1 MDRQEYKILSEEIM
15 SLTAEERFVEAVE
28 IADKINWRKVPS
40 FSMLHKISDLY
51 KINRRYEEALEIIL
65 LAYDRNPRSRSILY
79 SLCELCIE
87 VNDIGNACKYLAEY
101 KKIAPR
107 DTLEAYI
114 LQYEILEQ
122 QEASLEDRI
131 ELLEELN
138 HKYYREEWAY
148 QLAYLYHR
156 VGLATKC
163 VETCDQLITW
173 FGDGPFVI
181 KAMELKMLHA
191 KLSSKQ
197 QEIYNRR
204 NDIADE
210 IEAYESDEYVE
221 EVPEEGMESEI
232 GEDDFHVKTID
243 MSKFNTL
250 NLQAELAKSMQ
261 ELLGDEYDKDSNS
274 VTSQIIKPL
283 MDDNDGGIMNTNADL
298 ASEDDIMSKYRD
310 TKQFQQVNE
319 QIEENVDETA
329 ENYTEEYVEEYED
342 DFELG
347 EGEVILYEGED
358 GRLYY
363 ENGELYEEELFYEDG
378 TPYQTGQ
385 IYVDEE
391 VIEEEAGIYEEMPEE
406 AVKSEEEIAKT
417 RNISAMVDQE
427 MANRTKVFTK
437 EQEMAVKESLQQTG
451 EIVEESIKDAISNTA
466 KLGRVSAEEEPESIQ
481 DALRRQPENPEEY
494 GMDFSEPKNISRD
507 SNVAGPDS
515 KTGEI
520 FFEDKT
526 GDIVIDEAPVETMSD
541 MVAMAPEQV
550 KGSYGRTI
558 DIRDVETTKKPV
570 INNPSG
576 FEDVLSLEQDG
587 QISLVVPEQDMLERQ
602 ITGQMNLEEMLANW
616 ESIRSYQEEQIKS
629 DRHQNILD
637 RTGQIFEEFDEA
649 TKNDLLARLEEEHKA
664 SKRVI
669 KNDLELK
676 KVEDVSSVIEG
687 PDDKVEHI
695 SIWDEVDAALE
706 ADRML
711 ANVAEVAGDVASATV
726 TAGGAIAGAVAGATI
741 GEVATATVEGTVASG
756 AAVAAATMSGEIIS
770 DLAEDASAD
779 LGDEVEEIIEES
791 TEENLED
798 TEETLQEE
806 DTESG
811 EDAEE
816 FDIPEVVYEE
826 EAEQEEFSAEED
838 VVSEDGSLEAELE
851 EGLEEEITE
860 AEEVE
865 EVDPATANLDT
876 SEINSIGDAL
886 EAAADKVGI
895 QTVEEINDEYSEEEA
910 EREITQE
917 ELELFADFMYS
928 KKMRKQILDA
938 VDMVSLA
945 AYVGNVIVTGDSG
958 TGVIELAKDIIKEV
972 QLTDSNFV
980 AAKVAKI
987 SGAKMNKKDI
997 ASMFSQLANG
1007 ALIVEHASDM
1017 NKDTLE
1023 SITKVLE
1030 TSQNG
1035 IIIVLTDNKK
1045 DMDTMIS
1052 GYEVITGYFNVR
1064 IDITPMS
1071 NNALV
1076 SYAKKYAYGR
1086 EYKIDEEKAVL
1097 ALHQRISELQ
1107 IGDHNVTTKEIE
1119 EIVDDAIAHSKRLSL
1134 GTYFSV
1140 LGGKRY
1146 DYEDMIILRE
1156 KDFIR

>member
-15 SLTAEERFVEAVE
+15 ALTAEERFVEAVE

-51 KINRRYEEALEIIL
+51 KINRRYEEALEIIM

-261 ELLGDEYDKDSNS
+261 ELLGDEYDKDPNS

-283 MDDNDGGIMNTNADL
+283 MDDTDGGIMNTNADL

-310 TKQFQQVNE
+310 TKQFQQVSG
-319 QIEENVDETA
+319 QVEENADEAT
-329 ENYTEEYVEEYED
+329 ENYTEEYVEEFED
-342 DFELG
+342 DFELS

-391 VIEEEAGIYEEMPEE
+391 IIEEEAGIYEELPEE
-406 AVKSEEEIAKT
+406 PVESEEEIAKT
-417 RNISAMVDQE
+417 RDISAMVDQE

-669 KNDLELK
+669 QNDLELK

-711 ANVAEVAGDVASATV
+711 ANAAEAAGDVVS
-726 TAGGAIAGAVAGATI
+726 AGAVAGAAV
-741 GEVATATVEGTVASG
+741 GEAASAAMEGAMVSG
-756 AAVAAATMSGEIIS
+756 AAVAAATMSEEVIS

-779 LGDEVEEIIEES
+779 LGNEVEEVVEES
-791 TEENLED
+791 TEENIEENLED

-806 DTESG
+806 ATESS
-811 EDAEE
+811 EDVEE

-826 EAEQEEFSAEED
+826 EQEGSDAEED

-851 EGLEEEITE
+851 EGLEEV
-860 AEEVE
+860 AEVKEVE
-865 EVDPATANLDT
+865 EVGEVDLATANLDT

-1007 ALIVEHASDM
+1007 ALIVERASDM

-1023 SITKVLE
+1023 SVTKVLE

-1045 DMDTMIS
+1045 DMDAMIS
-1052 GYEVITGYFNVR
+1052 EYEVMTGYFNVR

-1119 EIVDDAIAHSKRLSL
+1119 EIVDAAIAHSKKLSL